1 MKDTSEIR
9 PRMVDGDAMC
19 VPESCIYWQDAF
31 RTCTITY
38 CQTNECWPYYRA
50 ALAES
55 QEEMGEQCRLLGMGA
70 EREAILLSR
79 VESLE
84 AALNEGAPCAICSH
98 VEREA
103 IFRTRAESAEARVA
117 ELEEVMEGF
126 RGWREPLG
134 DVNGPMSIP
143 TEYMRLFD
151 GILFKV
157 RALLAS
163 RESEGS

>member
-1 MKDTSEIR
+1 MNDMSEIR

-98 VEREA
+98 VERASCLFSTLESVREWVKDHTTPTASHPDGTCICMNQNPVPA
-103 IFRTRAESAEARVA
+103 IKK
-117 ELEEVMEGF
+117 L
-126 RGWREPLG
+126 
-134 DVNGPMSIP
+134 
-143 TEYMRLFD
+143 
-151 GILFKV
+151 
-157 RALLAS
+157 RALLA
-163 RESEGS
+163 REEEKEKKS